1 MNKTL
6 NKNKIRYIPF
16 LIFIVFVIFTFINT
30 YFKSKAVH
38 FGKYDFVITK
48 ITTTPTKTAIPYQGN
63 VEKYMWQYTFYPKDI
78 IKIGD
83 SIHKGSEE
91 KYLFIFRKDSTGNY
105 IVVDSIQ
112 PTGMYSWNYKT

>member
-1 MNKTL
+1 
-6 NKNKIRYIPF
+6 
-16 LIFIVFVIFTFINT
+16 
-30 YFKSKAVH
+30 
-38 FGKYDFVITK
+38 
-48 ITTTPTKTAIPYQGN
+48 
-63 VEKYMWQYTFYPKDI
+63 MWQYTFYPKDI